1 MTLLLYNHYRLTK
14 IPSQMRSFFS
24 VGHKALCA
32 LLTTAALLFMGGWAQ
47 AQTTS
52 GKVIDTNGVPV
63 IGAAV
68 MVPGTTTGVTTD
80 IDGNFELRVA
90 PGTQLEVSCIGYVTK
105 RVSAAANMTV
115 TLEEDAEMLEETVVI
130 GYGSVKRSD
139 LTSAVAKMDNK
150 GIEDRP
156 MARAEQALQGQ
167 LAGVSVRITSS
178 EPGADPEIR
187 VRGAASISAGN
198 NPLYVIDGIPQESMT
213 GLNPNDIASIEV
225 LKDAASSAIYGSR
238 GSNGV
243 VIVTTKTGQKGKP
256 KVTYTGT
263 VGLSTLEKK
272 MDSMSAVEW
281 MEFAVRCMDAM
292 YLQSYPQ
299 GSISDDNATRM
310 ANLRISAPRRT
321 GGNAVNFDDRWF
333 KYLSPEMQASH
344 TYHDDGSELSLLDWQ
359 SHAYKPAWQQSH
371 NISISGAND
380 ATKYMFSLGYMD
392 QDGLSP
398 ASNYKRINLRTNVE
412 SKLNNWI
419 TVGLNIAPSF
429 VINYGAGRGNGK
441 DTRAHHVLSSPPVS
455 DTGVGYNV
463 DYYPNSTYLW
473 GGTGMRNLASYDE
486 EAPVNHTLR
495 MQASSF
501 LRVNPF
507 DGFQIE
513 ATASANYLN
522 SNTHRFVA
530 KTMWYDK
537 KALWLQQEGI
547 NSSVTHNT
555 DYAIN
560 TLLQVVA
567 NYNKTFGKH
576 SIAAMLGASSEVGNI
591 GYATN
596 QSYSNLANDVIQ
608 GTFKGSNATTTP
620 TVKASD
626 LTEKTHTKLLSAF
639 ARINYNYDNRY
650 MFSASLRRDGYSRFG
665 SQSKWGWF
673 PSASAGWMISNEP
686 FFKNA
691 DLGWW
696 NTFKLRISYGQ
707 TGNYGIG
714 EAAAYSTLVAGD
726 YGGNLAYYAGSFGNI
741 GLGWEKTHSTDVA
754 VDLGFLNN
762 RIQLSV
768 DWYTKTTTDL
778 LYNVPV
784 PSVFGTTSITDNLGS
799 VLNHGLE
806 IELNTQNISGR
817 DFTWS
822 TSFNVSYNRNKVLQ
836 LGDNTKVGDY
846 VITGSNMQMNQILR
860 IGSPMYEFYE
870 LKYLGVWKNQA
881 EIDAATAAHPEH
893 KVPSYKGT
901 PVVPGDPKYEDVD
914 GDNNVNDDARDW
926 QVVGQPAPKFVF
938 GMTNRFTWK
947 NFDASILFTAQTGGQ
962 ILGGFGRAIDRPHMG
977 TQQNTLRHWL
987 KDAWWSENEPGN
999 GLPYPLTTK
1008 ESNVDSRFVYSSDYF
1023 RIKNL
1028 TIGYKIPFKNFIE
1041 SARVYLSIENLLIL
1055 DSYYLGYT
1063 PEAANQSGFVGV
1075 DYGAYPSARTFT
1087 LGVNINF

>member
-1 MTLLLYNHYRLTK
+1 
-14 IPSQMRSFFS
+14 MRSFFS
-24 VGHKALCA
+24 AGHKAFCA
-32 LLTTAALLFMGGWAQ
+32 LLTSVALLLVGGSAYAQ
-47 AQTTS
+47 SIS
-52 GKVIDTNGVPV
+52 GKVLDSNGVPV

-80 IDGNFELRVA
+80 IDGNFTLRVA
-90 PGTQLEVSCIGYVTK
+90 PGTQLEVSCIGYVSK
-105 RVSAAANMTV
+105 RVSAAATMTV
-115 TLEEDAEMLEETVVI
+115 VLEEDAEMLEETVVI

-167 LAGVSVRITSS
+167 LAGVSVRLTSS

-198 NPLYVIDGIPQESMT
+198 NPLYVIDGVPQTSMT
-213 GLNPNDIASIEV
+213 GINPNDIESIEV

-256 KVTYTGT
+256 KVSYNGT
-263 VGLSTLEKK
+263 FGVATLEKK
-272 MDSMSAVEW
+272 MDTMSAVEW
-281 MEFAVRCMDAM
+281 MEFAVRCMDGT
-292 YLQSYPQ
+292 YLQRYPQ

-310 ANLRISAPRRT
+310 ANLKLSGPQRT
-321 GGNAVNFDDRWF
+321 GGNAINFDDRWF
-333 KYLSPEMQASH
+333 RYLSKEMQASH

-359 SHAYKPAWQQSH
+359 DYAYSPALQQSH
-371 NISISGAND
+371 NVSIAGATD
-380 ATKYMFSLGYMD
+380 AAKYMFSLGYLD

-419 TVGLNIAPSF
+419 TAGLNVAPSF
-429 VINYGAGRGNGK
+429 IINTGAGQGNGK
-441 DTRAHHVLSSPPVS
+441 DTRAHHVLTSPPVS
-455 DTGVGYNV
+455 DTGVGYNTQ
-463 DYYPNSTYLW
+463 YYPNTTYLW
-473 GGTGMRNLASYDE
+473 GGSGMRPKEYYEDTAS
-486 EAPVNHTLR
+486 HSHQLR
-495 MQASSF
+495 LQASTF
-501 LRVNPF
+501 LRVTPF
-507 DGFQIE
+507 DGFQVE
-513 ATASANYLN
+513 ATASANYFN
-522 SNTHRFVA
+522 NNTNTFTA
-530 KTMWYDK
+530 NT
-537 KALWLQQEGI
+537 LTNQNWLKPEGST
-547 NSSVTHNT
+547 SSETHTT
-555 DYAIN
+555 DYSIN
-560 TLLQVVA
+560 TLLQLVA

-576 SIAAMLGASSEVGNI
+576 SVAAMLGGSSEVGSI
-591 GYATN
+591 GYSTD
-596 QSYSNLANDVIQ
+596 QRYSNLANDVIR
-608 GTFKGSNATTTP
+608 GTFVGSNSTTTP
-620 TVKASD
+620 TVSRSNV
-626 LTEKTHTKLLSAF
+626 TEKTHTKLLSVF
-639 ARINYNYDNRY
+639 GRVNYNYDNRY

-665 SQSKWGWF
+665 SQNKWGWF

-691 DLGWW
+691 DLSWW
-696 NTFKLRISYGQ
+696 NTFKLRVSYGQ

-714 EAAAYSTLVAGD
+714 EAAAYSTLTAGD
-726 YGGNLAYYAGSFGNI
+726 YGGDLAYYAGSFGNI
-741 GLGWEKTHSTDVA
+741 GLSWEKTHSTDVA
-754 VDLGFLNN
+754 IDLGFLRN

-778 LYNVPV
+778 LYSVPT

-806 IELNTQNISGR
+806 IELNTQNISNR

-860 IGSPMYEFYE
+860 IGSPMYEFFE

-881 EIDAATAAHPEH
+881 EIDAYIKETGLTP
-893 KVPSYKGT
+893 KYKGAA
-901 PVVPGDPKYEDVD
+901 VVPGDPRYEDVD
-914 GDNNVNDDARDW
+914 GDGNVNDDARDW
-926 QVVGQPAPKFVF
+926 QVCGNPAPKFVF

-947 NFDASILFTAQTGGQ
+947 NFDASLLFTAQTGGY
-962 ILGGFGRAIDRPHMG
+962 ILGGFGRAVDRPHMG

-987 KDAWWSENEPGN
+987 YEAWWSESEPGA
-999 GLPYPLTTK
+999 GWLPYPLTTK
-1008 ESNVDSRFVYSSDYF
+1008 ESNVDSRFIYKSDYF

-1028 TIGYKIPFKNFIE
+1028 TLGYKIPFKNFIE

-1055 DSYYLGYT
+1055 DSYYLGYS
-1063 PEAANQSGFVGV
+1063 PEAANQGGFTGV

>member
-1 MTLLLYNHYRLTK
+1 MK
-14 IPSQMRSFFS
+14 SFFS
-24 VGHKALCA
+24 VSHK
-32 LLTTAALLFMGGWAQ
+32 LLTALVSCAALLLTGVAAI

-52 GKVIDTNGVPV
+52 GKVLDTHGVPV

-90 PGTQLEVSCIGYVTK
+90 PGTTLEVSCIGYVSKMVT
-105 RVSAAANMTV
+105 AAANMSIV
-115 TLEEDAEMLEETVVI
+115 LEEDAEMLEETVVI
-130 GYGSVKRSD
+130 GYGSVKKSD
-139 LTSAVAKMDNK
+139 LTSAVAKMDSK

-198 NPLYVIDGIPQESMT
+198 NPLYVIDGVPQTTMT
-213 GLNPNDIASIEV
+213 GINPNDIASIEV

-243 VIVTTKTGQKGKP
+243 VIVTTRSGQKGKP
-256 KVTYTGT
+256 RVTYTGT

-272 MDSMSAVEW
+272 MDVFSATEW
-281 MEFAVRCMDAM
+281 MEFAVRAMDAT
-292 YLQSYPQ
+292 YLKLYPA
-299 GSISDDNATRM
+299 GSISDDNVTRYT
-310 ANLRISAPRRT
+310 NLGYTAPQRT
-321 GGNAVNFDDRWF
+321 GGSAINFDDRWF
-333 KYLSPEMQASH
+333 QYLSKEMQASH
-344 TYHDDGSELSLLDWQ
+344 TYDKSGGELSLLDWQ
-359 SHAYKPAWQQSH
+359 DYAYSPALQHSH
-371 NISISGAND
+371 NVSISGAND
-380 ATKYMFSLGYMD
+380 ATKYMFSLGYLD

-419 TVGLNIAPSF
+419 TVGLNLAPSF
-429 VINYGAGRGNGK
+429 IINTGAGQGNGK
-441 DTRAHHVLSSPPVS
+441 DTRAHHVLTSPPVS
-455 DTGVGYNV
+455 DTGVGYNTQ
-463 DYYPNSTYLW
+463 YYPNGTYLW
-473 GGTGMRNLASYDE
+473 GGTGMRPKVYYEDTAS
-486 EAPVNHTLR
+486 HTHQLR
-495 MQASSF
+495 LQSSAF

-507 DGFQIE
+507 DGFQVE
-513 ATASANYLN
+513 ATASASYVN
-522 SNTHRFVA
+522 SNTNTFTA
-530 KTMWYDK
+530 NTLTNSNWTS
-537 KALWLQQEGI
+537 AEG
-547 NSSVTHNT
+547 SKSTETHTT
-555 DYAIN
+555 DYSIN

-576 SIAAMLGASSEVGNI
+576 SVAAMLGASSEHGNI
-591 GYATN
+591 GYGTDN
-596 QSYSNLANDVIQ
+596 RYSNLANDVIR
-608 GTFKGSNATTTP
+608 GTFAGSNATTTP
-620 TVKASD
+620 TVTRANV
-626 LTEKTHTKLLSAF
+626 TEKTHTKLLSAF
-639 ARINYNYDNRY
+639 GRLNYNYDNRY
-650 MFSASLRRDGYSRFG
+650 MVSASLRRDGYSRFG
-665 SQSKWGWF
+665 SQNKWGWF

-691 DLGWW
+691 DGLDWW
-696 NTFKLRISYGQ
+696 NTFKLRVSYGQ
-707 TGNYGIG
+707 TGNYGIP
-714 EAAAYSTLVAGD
+714 EAAAYSTLSAGT
-726 YGGNLAYYAGSFGNI
+726 YGGVLSYTAGSFGNN

-754 VDLGFLNN
+754 ADFGFLNN
-762 RIQLSV
+762 RIQLSI

-784 PSVFGTTSITDNLGS
+784 PSTFGTTKVYDNLGS

-836 LGDNTKVGDY
+836 LGDDTTVGNFVY
-846 VITGSNMQMNQILR
+846 TAQSLNMNQILR
-860 IGSPMYEFYE
+860 IGYPMYEFYNH
-870 LKYLGVWKNQA
+870 KYLGVWKNQA
-881 EIDAATAAHPEH
+881 EIDAYAAAHGGN
-893 KVPSYKGT
+893 VPKYYGQN
-901 PVVPGDPKYEDVD
+901 VVPGDPVYDDVN
-914 GDNNVNDDARDW
+914 GDSNITDADW
-926 QVVGQPAPKFVF
+926 QVLGDPAPKFVF

-962 ILGGFGRAIDRPHMG
+962 IMSGFGRAVDRAHMG
-977 TQQNTLRHWL
+977 TQQNTMRHWL
-987 KDAWWSENEPGN
+987 YNAWWSEDEPGDGFLCN
-999 GLPYPLTTK
+999 PISTHSY
-1008 ESNVDSRFVYSSDYF
+1008 NIDSRFLFKSDYF

-1041 SARVYLSIENLLIL
+1041 SARVYLSVENLLIL
-1055 DSYYLGYT
+1055 DSYYLGYS
-1063 PEAANQSGFVGV
+1063 PEASNQGSFQGV

>member
-1 MTLLLYNHYRLTK
+1 MRSIFSVSRKALTALVASVALLLTG
-14 IPSQMRSFFS
+14 
-24 VGHKALCA
+24 V
-32 LLTTAALLFMGGWAQ
+32 AAY

-52 GKVIDTNGVPV
+52 GKVLDTNGVPV

-90 PGTQLEVSCIGYVTK
+90 PGTTLEVSCIGYVSKHVT
-105 RVSAAANMTV
+105 AAANMTV

-167 LAGVSVRITSS
+167 LAGVSVRITNS

-198 NPLYVIDGIPQESMT
+198 NPLYVIDGVPQDSMT
-213 GLNPNDIASIEV
+213 GINPNDIASIEV
-225 LKDAASSAIYGSR
+225 LKDAASAAIYGSR

-263 VGLSTLEKK
+263 VGLSTLEKR
-272 MDSMSAVEW
+272 MDVFSATEW
-281 MEFAVRCMDAM
+281 MEFAVRYMDAR
-292 YLQSYPQ
+292 YLQLYPK

-310 ANLRISAPRRT
+310 ANLGYSSPVRT
-321 GGNAVNFDDRWF
+321 GGNAINFDDRWF
-333 KYLSPEMQASH
+333 KYLSKEMQASH
-344 TYHDDGSELSLLDWQ
+344 TYHDDGTELSLLDWQ
-359 SHAYKPAWQQSH
+359 SYAYSPAWQQSH
-371 NISISGAND
+371 NVSISGAND
-380 ATKYMFSLGYMD
+380 ATKYMFSLGYLD

-398 ASNYKRINLRTNVE
+398 ASRYKRINLRTNVE
-412 SKLNNWI
+412 SKLNNWL
-419 TVGLNIAPSF
+419 TAGLNIAPSF
-429 VINYGAGRGNGK
+429 IINTGAGRGNGK
-441 DTRAHHVLSSPPVS
+441 DTRAHHVLTSPPVS
-455 DTGVGYNV
+455 DTGVGYNTQ
-463 DYYPNSTYLW
+463 YYPNTTYLW
-473 GGTGMRNLASYDE
+473 GGSGMRPKVYYEDT
-486 EAPVNHTLR
+486 APVTHQLR
-495 MQASSF
+495 LQSSAF
-501 LRVNPF
+501 LRANPF

-513 ATASANYLN
+513 ATASATYI
-522 SNTHRFVA
+522 NTNTNAFSA
-530 KTMWYDK
+530 ETMTNQN
-537 KALWLQQEGI
+537 WLKGEGV
-547 NSSVTHNT
+547 SSSESHTT

-576 SIAAMLGASSEVGNI
+576 SVAAMLGASSELGNM
-591 GYATN
+591 GYGTT
-596 QSYSNLANDVIQ
+596 QSYGNLANDVIR
-608 GTFKGSNATTTP
+608 GTFAGSNSTTTP
-620 TVKASD
+620 TVKSSNV
-626 LTEKTHTKLLSAF
+626 TQKTNTKLLSAF
-639 ARINYNYDNRY
+639 GRLSYNYDNRY
-650 MFSASLRRDGYSRFG
+650 MVSASLRRDGYSRFG

-691 DLGWW
+691 DGLNWW
-696 NTFKLRISYGQ
+696 NTFKFRVSYGQ

-714 EAAAYSTLVAGD
+714 EAAAYSTLTSDSYAST
-726 YGGNLAYYAGSFGNI
+726 LAYYAGSFGNNA
-741 GLGWEKTHSTDVA
+741 LSWEKTHSWDVA
-754 VDLGFLNN
+754 ADFGFFNN

-778 LYNVPV
+778 LYQVPV
-784 PSVFGTTSITDNLGS
+784 PSVFGTTTVTDNLGS

-806 IELNTQNISGR
+806 IELNTQNISNR

-836 LGDNTKVGDY
+836 LGDNTTVGDY
-846 VITGSNMQMNQILR
+846 VITRSNMQMNQILR
-860 IGSPMYEFYE
+860 IGHPMYEFFE
-870 LKYLGVWKNQA
+870 LKYLGVWKTQA
-881 EIDAATAAHPEH
+881 EIDQYIKETGLTP
-893 KVPSYKGT
+893 KYKGAA
-901 PVVPGDPKYEDVD
+901 VVPGDPRYEDVD
-914 GDNNVNDDARDW
+914 GDGNVNDDARDW
-926 QVVGQPAPKFVF
+926 QVCGDPAPKFVF

-947 NFDASILFTAQTGGQ
+947 NFDASVLFTAQTGGQ
-962 ILGGFGRAIDRPHMG
+962 ILGGFGRAVDRPRMG
-977 TQQNTLRHWL
+977 TQQNAMGHWRN
-987 KDAWWSENEPGN
+987 AWWSETEQGD
-999 GLPYPLTTK
+999 GWLPYPLTTK
-1008 ESNVDSRFVYSSDYF
+1008 ESNVDSRFLYSSDYF

-1041 SARVYLSIENLLIL
+1041 SARVYLSVENLLIL
-1055 DSYYLGYT
+1055 DSYYLGYS
-1063 PEAANQSGFVGV
+1063 PEAANQGGFVGI

-1087 LGVNINF
+1087 FGVNINF